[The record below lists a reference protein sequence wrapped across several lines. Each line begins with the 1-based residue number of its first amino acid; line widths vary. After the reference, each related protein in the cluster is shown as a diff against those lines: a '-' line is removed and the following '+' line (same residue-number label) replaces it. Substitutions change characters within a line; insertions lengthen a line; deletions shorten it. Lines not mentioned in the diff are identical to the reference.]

1 MRLPWSRR
9 RAGSRR
15 PSEPDAAATADTVL
29 RVAVLLQAGI
39 APARAWAH
47 LAGTGDAVA
56 VAVDADVGRGAS
68 VPQAIVARGGGWREI
83 GAAWRVAEAV
93 GAPLA
98 ESLRGIAAALR
109 DAQESADEVR
119 VALAEPAGTA
129 RLMGWLPLVAVLL
142 GGALGFDTLF
152 VLVRN
157 PIGIACLIAGIGLV
171 LASRRWTGALVRSA
185 RSGTAIPGMRAELL
199 AIGLSGGVSIDRAKA
214 IVSEALVDE
223 PAATDTA
230 EATPQAKPTRD
241 EEAKAA
247 PDEIDTTLALSRS
260 AGVPA
265 VELLRA
271 AASLARHRAR
281 TDGRLRAAR
290 LSSRLLL
297 PLGICTLPAFLLLG
311 VAPMLLS
318 VMSSTSLSL

>member
-1 MRLPWSRR
+1 M
-9 RAGSRR
+9 
-15 PSEPDAAATADTVL
+15 ADTVL

-39 APARAWAH
+39 APSRAWEH
-47 LAGTGDAVA
+47 LAAAGDAVA
-56 VAVDADVGRGAS
+56 RTVHADVQRGTA
-68 VPQAIVARGGGWREI
+68 VPHAIAARGGGWCEI

-98 ESLRGIAAALR
+98 ESLRGMAAALR

-142 GGALGFDTLF
+142 GGALGFDTFF
-152 VLVRN
+152 VLMRN
-157 PIGIACLIAGIGLV
+157 PIGIACLVVGIGLV
-171 LASRRWTGALVRSA
+171 LLSRRWTGALVRSA
-185 RSGTAIPGMRAELL
+185 RAAPGIPGLHAELL
-199 AIGLSGGVSIDRAKA
+199 AIGLSGGLSIERAKA
-214 IVSEALVDE
+214 IVAAAVDTGDL
-223 PAATDTA
+223 PAVFAHPSSPLT
-230 EATPQAKPTRD
+230 E
-241 EEAKAA
+241 
-247 PDEIDTTLALSRS
+247 PDETDATLALSRS

-290 LSSRLLL
+290 LASRLLL
-297 PLGICTLPAFLLLG
+297 PLGVCTLPAFLLLG

-318 VMSSTSLSL
+318 VMSSTSLRL